1 MIPSIRMT
9 APVPTRTEYASSPI
23 ATNPS
28 SRSGIQ
34 EMETDVSLEFAA
46 FLADEGELDVDY
58 YVSEVHEAMSDIYDS
73 IEVVHGEE
81 IAFEV
86 VDRLIR
92 NELSVAV
99 RNNRTTWED
108 WA

>member
-9 APVPTRTEYASSPI
+9 VPVPYTTEYAYSAI

-28 SRSGIQ
+28 CRSGIQ

-86 VDRLIR
+86 LDRLIR
-92 NELSVAV
+92 NELSVAAQ
-99 RNNRTTWED
+99 NNRTTWED
-108 WA
+108 WV